1 MANENRCETLSIA
14 RRYSV
19 VRWAKE
25 PDKIR
30 SNSTRKVFCLYR
42 STCPQQAV
50 QRPTGI
56 RGVMHKSATD
66 RQHSVGPYKCD
77 INGIVVLPDSTNS
90 TVEVCTI
97 VFAEDPNLVRAL
109 MSSPKTQIWGNT
121 KSETILRWATYGL
134 GARPNCPTQ
143 MWLKFGRVRVKEPNH
158 SEVRSAKKCYTS
170 VSIIARV
177 LSRGAP
183 SIVRGLAK
191 KVPHTVGSKGTRF

>member
-1 MANENRCETLSIA
+1 MANEDRCETLSIA

-121 KSETILRWATYGL
+121 KSETILRWAILWSGCTTKL
-134 GARPNCPTQ
+134 SHTN
-143 MWLKFGRVRVKEPNH
+143 VV
-158 SEVRSAKKCYTS
+158 EVRTS
-170 VSIIARV
+170 PGEGAQPFRSPFSEKV
-177 LSRGAP
+177 LHLCLDHS
-183 SIVRGLAK
+183 
-191 KVPHTVGSKGTRF
+191 TRP